1 MAAGECLRSVGARC
15 PIDACCRRRA
25 VDKQAPRRPCATVE
39 EVAWVAEDGI
49 RYLLPEIVLVF
60 KARLRRPKDEPDFE
74 ATLPILTAEQRE
86 WMRNPVTRVA
96 PDHPWLERF

>member
-1 MAAGECLRSVGARC
+1 LTPAANGGRWTNKHLDGHV
-15 PIDACCRRRA
+15 
-25 VDKQAPRRPCATVE
+25 ATVE
-39 EVAWVAEDGI
+39 EVTWVAEDGI

-74 ATLPILTAEQRE
+74 ATLPILTAERRE
-86 WMRNPVTRVA
+86 WMRNAVTRVA